1 MEGDKRTAV
10 PFFIGMKKLG
20 EKLSEIVNAEASQYG
35 LFLVNYT
42 ISPTGLYRF
51 YMDSE
56 NVLSMKE
63 LTEFTRH
70 ISVIIDEGDF
80 GEKAFTFEISSP
92 GADSPLQDFRQ
103 LGKHVGRSF
112 KIINKEGTELKGQL
126 EKLEG
131 ETLHILN
138 EVKEKGKKKINIEP
152 VDIDWEQI
160 EEIKII
166 LSFK

>member
-20 EKLSEIVNAEASQYG
+20 EKLSAIVDTEANQFG

-51 YMDSE
+51 YLDSE

-92 GADSPLQDFRQ
+92 GADSPLKDFRQ

-112 KIINKEGTELKGQL
+112 KIIKKEGTEFKGQL
-126 EKLEG
+126 EKLDD

-152 VDIDWEQI
+152 VEIDWNQI

>member
-20 EKLSEIVNAEASQYG
+20 EKLSAIVDAEANQFG

-92 GADSPLQDFRQ
+92 GADSPLKDFRQ

-112 KIINKEGTELKGQL
+112 KIISKKGTEFKGQL
-126 EKLEG
+126 EKLDD

-152 VDIDWEQI
+152 VEIDWNQI

>member
-20 EKLSEIVNAEASQYG
+20 EKLSEIVDAEANQFG

-92 GADSPLQDFRQ
+92 GADSPLKDFRQ
-103 LGKHVGRSF
+103 LEKHVGRSF
-112 KIINKEGTELKGQL
+112 KIIKKEGTEFKGQL
-126 EKLEG
+126 EKLDD

-138 EVKEKGKKKINIEP
+138 EVKEKGKKKINVEP
-152 VDIDWEQI
+152 VEIDWNQI

>member
-20 EKLSEIVNAEASQYG
+20 EKLSEIVDAEANQFG

-92 GADSPLQDFRQ
+92 GADSPLKDFRQ

-112 KIINKEGTELKGQL
+112 KIISKKGTEFKWQL
-126 EKLEG
+126 EKLDD

-152 VDIDWEQI
+152 VEIDWNQI